1 MFSVDV
7 SRVVDCPVEVAF
19 DFMTDFENDPQ
30 WWTDCVEARRTSEQE
45 RGVGTTFYEVNKT
58 LHVRDAIEMEV
69 TAYER
74 PHRMV
79 TKTISGHTPFVATY
93 LVREVAG
100 GTEVRMVAEVDGT
113 GIFRIFGPLFKP
125 LLARVTE
132 RHFDTLKRVLDA
144 KGSARAA

>member
-1 MFSVDV
+1 MDV
-7 SRVVDCPVEVAF
+7 SRIVDCPVEVAF

-30 WWTDCVEARRTSEQE
+30 WWTDCIEARRTSEQE
-45 RGVGTTFYEVNKT
+45 IGVGTTFYEVNKT
-58 LHVRDAIEMEV
+58 LGVRDAIEMEV
-69 TAYER
+69 TEYDR

-79 TKTISGHTPFVATY
+79 TKTITGRTPFIATY
-93 LVREVAG
+93 LVSDVPG

-113 GIFRIFGPLFKP
+113 GVFKLFGPLFKP

-144 KGSARAA
+144 KGRAQAA